1 MINIRIIFFFLLG
14 TVFFFLLLRY
24 QGKLETKESPL
35 GIVSLE
41 LARNPTQ
48 VKEII
53 NSWSN
58 NDLIGNAKT
67 NVWIDFLLIPFYSL
81 LFYTL
86 CGSISV
92 RTGGQIAKIGVMLAF
107 ASVIA
112 GLLDVMENMLMLL
125 TLNGVFNYFT
135 VILTSFF
142 AASKFILLA
151 LALLYV
157 IPFGIR
163 LISLK
168 ILNGRD

>member
-1 MINIRIIFFFLLG
+1 M
-14 TVFFFLLLRY
+14 
-24 QGKLETKESPL
+24 

-41 LARNPTQ
+41 LARNPAQ
-48 VKEII
+48 AKEIVTA
-53 NSWSN
+53 WQH
-58 NDLIGNAKT
+58 NDLIRNAKT

-92 RTGGQIAKIGVMLAF
+92 RTGGQIAKTGVMLAF
-107 ASVIA
+107 ASLIA
-112 GLLDVMENMLMLL
+112 GVLDVLENILMLL
-125 TLNGVFNYFT
+125 TLNGVSNYLT

-157 IPFGIR
+157 IPFGLR
-163 LISLK
+163 LITLK
-168 ILNGRD
+168 IAGGRG

>member
-1 MINIRIIFFFLLG
+1 MINIRIILFFLLG
-14 TVFFFLLLRY
+14 TIFFFLLLRF
-24 QGKLETKESPL
+24 QGKLEMKESPM

-41 LARNPTQ
+41 LARNPAQ
-48 VKEII
+48 AKEIVAA
-53 NSWSN
+53 WQK

-92 RTGGQIAKIGVMLAF
+92 RTSGQIAKIGVMLAF
-107 ASVIA
+107 GSLIA
-112 GLLDVMENMLMLL
+112 GFLDIMENILMLL
-125 TLNGVFNYFT
+125 TLNGFSNYLT

-157 IPFGIR
+157 IPFGLR

-168 ILNGRD
+168 IINGRN